1 MTFDAGKL
9 KLHAA
14 RLTAV
19 LAAWT
24 LAGAI
29 LATQAWL
36 ARDVHGQSIAWIQ
49 TLTMWLAWGCL
60 WALLT
65 PLALALV
72 DRFPLTRGRFPLT
85 RGRTKA
91 NVALH
96 IAAAFAFALLDLALF
111 ATIAPLVGAKSAG
124 LTWLDSFQRL
134 FATSFLLHV
143 PVYWLIIG
151 AGAALR
157 VVRDASERERRALRL
172 EAQLAEA
179 RLLVLR
185 AQLEPH
191 FLFNALNTIS
201 VLMREN
207 VDDADRVLVL
217 LSGLLR
223 RALDTST
230 AGEIELRHEIAF
242 AEAYLALEQIRFA
255 DRLTYRFDV
264 EPQLLDLR
272 VPSLILQPL
281 IENAVRH
288 GLRERKAD
296 GSIEIAAERQSD
308 MLWLTVRDNGK
319 GMAAN
324 ASAGVGLSN
333 TRSRLALLYGERHSF
348 DLLPA
353 PGGGL
358 LARIGIPL
366 SAGEV
371 S

>member
-29 LATQAWL
+29 LATQAWFG
-36 ARDVHGQSIAWIQ
+36 RDAHGQPIAWTQ
-49 TLTMWLAWGCL
+49 SLTIWLTWGCL
-60 WALLT
+60 WAMLT
-65 PLALALV
+65 PLALALL
-72 DRFPLTRGRFPLT
+72 DRFPLTRGRT
-85 RGRTKA
+85 MA

-111 ATIAPLVGAKSAG
+111 ATVAPIIGAESAG
-124 LTWLDSFQRL
+124 PTWAATFQRL
-134 FATSFLLHV
+134 LATSFLLHV

-157 VVRDASERERRALRL
+157 VARDANERERRALRL

-207 VDDADRVLVL
+207 VDDANRVLVL

-264 EPQLLDLR
+264 EPQLLDLH

-296 GSIEIAAERQSD
+296 GSIEIAAERQDD
-308 MLWLTVRDNGK
+308 MLWLTVRDNGQ
-319 GMAAN
+319 GIVAD
-324 ASAGVGLSN
+324 ASEGVGLSN

-348 DLLPA
+348 DLLPG

-358 LARIGIPL
+358 LVRIGIPL
-366 SAGEV
+366 PANEEV

>member
-1 MTFDAGKL
+1 MTFDVGRL
-9 KLHAA
+9 RLHAA

-36 ARDVHGQSIAWIQ
+36 ARDVHGQPIAWIQ

-60 WALLT
+60 WAMLT

-111 ATIAPLVGAKSAG
+111 AAIAPLVGAKSAG
-124 LTWLDSFQRL
+124 LTWLDSFRRL

-157 VVRDASERERRALRL
+157 VVREASERERRALRL

-207 VDDADRVLVL
+207 VDDADRVLGL

-264 EPQLLDLR
+264 EPELLDLR

-288 GLRERKAD
+288 GLRDRKA
-296 GSIEIAAERQSD
+296 GSIEIAAQRQSD

-333 TRSRLALLYGERHSF
+333 TRSRLALLYGERQVF

-353 PGGGL
+353 PDGGL

-366 SAGEV
+366 SAGGV

>member
-1 MTFDAGKL
+1 MTVDAGKL

-24 LAGAI
+24 LVGAI

-36 ARDVHGQSIAWIQ
+36 ARDVHGQPVAWIQ
-49 TLTMWLAWGCL
+49 GLTMWLTWGCL
-60 WALLT
+60 WAMLT
-65 PLALALV
+65 PLALALL
-72 DRFPLTRGRFPLT
+72 DRFPLTRGRT
-85 RGRTKA
+85 TA

-96 IAAAFAFALLDLALF
+96 IAAAFVFALIDLALF
-111 ATIAPLVGAKSAG
+111 AAIAPLVGAKSAG
-124 LTWLDSFQRL
+124 LTWLATFQRL

-157 VVRDASERERRALRL
+157 VVREASERERRALRL

-191 FLFNALNTIS
+191 FLFNALNTVS

-255 DRLTYRFDV
+255 DRLAYRFDV
-264 EPQLLDLR
+264 EPELLDLR

-288 GLRERKAD
+288 GLKERKTD
-296 GSIEIAAERQSD
+296 GSIEVGAERQGD
-308 MLWLTVRDNGK
+308 MLLLTVRDNGQ

-348 DLLPA
+348 ELLPGRDA
-353 PGGGL
+353 GV

-366 SAGEV
+366 SAREA